1 MIAGLS
7 SVRHSLSL
15 LLLLV
20 LLVQLFWLLLPG
32 DALLV
37 GMVKPVVAGE
47 EILLAVLVL
56 CRAVPPLRRLMLS
69 CLEFRTLVRLL
80 LLVRFTE
87 SSPVDVEDG
96 KTADTPSLAP
106 SHSFN
111 LGCDSF
117 LLLIE
122 WNSLLLL
129 SKQWPGE
136 GLLWLDATEPP
147 LLAAALITVES
158 E

>member
-106 SHSFN
+106 SFALWMPSALRRN
-111 LGCDSF
+111 QSSR
-117 LLLIE
+117 LIQ
-122 WNSLLLL
+122 SV
-129 SKQWPGE
+129 
-136 GLLWLDATEPP
+136 P
-147 LLAAALITVES
+147 LAVCF
-158 E
+158 